1 MTEIACSK
9 CKETIKKGAKK
20 CKHCGA
26 DLRNWFVR
34 HKFLTAVLVIIL
46 LIIFGSIAGGGS
58 QEPPEVGG
66 REEPQEEQPTAVEEE
81 KKWESVLEVTT
92 ASDKQTDTFNLQGG
106 KQKLVYE
113 TTGSGMTLCVVHVMK
128 EGTSL
133 EREGGFAEVTIDGT
147 QSDETLLRKSEGD
160 YYLDITIANG
170 TCSIEVQEL
179 R

>member
-1 MTEIACSK
+1 MEELCPK
-9 CKETIKKGAKK
+9 CKEKIKKGAKT

-26 DLRNWFVR
+26 DLRNWFMR

-46 LIIFGSIAGGGS
+46 LIMLGTIAGGGS
-58 QEPPEVGG
+58 QESFEVGG
-66 REEPQEEQPTAVEEE
+66 REEPQGEQPTVVEKE

-92 ASDKQTDTFNLQGG
+92 SSDKQTDTFNLQGG

-113 TTGSGMTLCVVHVMK
+113 TTGSDMTLCVVHVMK

-133 EREGGFAEVTIDGT
+133 EREGGFAEVTIDGAK
-147 QSDETLLRKSEGD
+147 SDETLLRKNKGD

-170 TCSIEVQEL
+170 TCSVEVQEL